1 MTSFP
6 SITKSAVPSFVCLLR
21 SRPVPFSRDV
31 IYDFPL
37 LSHTGNGA
45 QPYYPNDYQVHPSA
59 TVQGRRAGPPM
70 PMPGGYDQMDY
81 PVDDRLGVI
90 RVNGQQGF
98 DPRQPDM
105 YQQGYPVYDQQ
116 QVMYQR
122 NGLEQHPGV
131 YQNEVLDYRQI
142 PGGQMTNLQGIFL

>member
-1 MTSFP
+1 MS
-6 SITKSAVPSFVCLLR
+6 
-21 SRPVPFSRDV
+21 
-31 IYDFPL
+31 
-37 LSHTGNGA
+37 
-45 QPYYPNDYQVHPSA
+45 
-59 TVQGRRAGPPM
+59 M
-70 PMPGGYDQMDY
+70 PGYDQMDY

-131 YQNEVLDYRQI
+131 YQNEVLDYQQI
-142 PGGQMTNLQGIFL
+142 SGGQMTNLQGIFFI